1 MGDMTQLDAHR
12 AAEAIARHSYG
23 KLVAYLAARNRDVA
37 AAEDALSEAFAAAL
51 VEWPRNGCPEKPEAW
66 LLTVARRRLI
76 DGARRRVTSERAA
89 DDVRDV
95 VAAIAPSEE
104 PDIPDQRLALMFA
117 CTHPSIDVAIRAP
130 LMLQTVLG
138 LDAARIASAFL
149 VSPATMSKRL
159 VRAKEKIRS
168 AGIPMQ
174 IPTRD
179 ELPTRLGDVL
189 DAIYAAYAE
198 GWNDHAA
205 TDTARRQLADE
216 ALFLGHILVDLAFD
230 EPEALGLLALMLHIE
245 ARRHAR
251 RYQDGD
257 YVPFDEQ
264 DPARWDSAMIT
275 AAEKLLHRAAEF
287 GVIGRYQIEA
297 ALQSAHVHR
306 RRGGVTNWDDV
317 VNLYDALLQ
326 YSASPVVAINRAL
339 AIAEIDG
346 ASAGLAVMPDAAEDS
361 RLVEYQ
367 PYWAAR
373 ASLLARTGA
382 HADAHYA
389 YEMAIG
395 LEADPAV
402 RAFLQRRLKRIQM

>member
-1 MGDMTQLDAHR
+1 MG
-12 AAEAIARHSYG
+12 
-23 KLVAYLAARNRDVA
+23 
-37 AAEDALSEAFAAAL
+37 
-51 VEWPRNGCPEKPEAW
+51 
-66 LLTVARRRLI
+66 
-76 DGARRRVTSERAA
+76 
-89 DDVRDV
+89 
-95 VAAIAPSEE
+95 
-104 PDIPDQRLALMFA
+104 
-117 CTHPSIDVAIRAP
+117 
-130 LMLQTVLG
+130 
-138 LDAARIASAFL
+138 
-149 VSPATMSKRL
+149 KRL

-179 ELPTRLGDVL
+179 ELPARLGDVL

-205 TDTARRQLADE
+205 ADTARRQLADE

-251 RYQDGD
+251 RSDSGD

-264 DPARWDSAMIT
+264 NPRRWDSAMIA
-275 AAEKLLHRAAEF
+275 AAEKLLLRASELGA
-287 GVIGRYQIEA
+287 IGRYQIEA

-306 RRGGVTNWDDV
+306 RRCGVPNWDDV

-326 YSASPVVAINRAL
+326 YFASPVVAINRAL
-339 AIAEIDG
+339 AIGECDG
-346 ASAGLAVMPDAAEDS
+346 PSAALVAMPDAAQDT
-361 RLVEYQ
+361 RLIEYQ

-382 HADAHYA
+382 HADAHHA

-395 LEADPAV
+395 LESDPAV
-402 RAFLQRRLKRIQM
+402 RAFLQRRLKRVQM